1 MLSSTST
8 SISSSYTSS
17 SETSEWCDEEIVEKR
32 CKKAFE
38 KVLTKSDKNESDDD
52 ISDVYK
58 EESDSDAEKNLKE
71 QTEKTFKPAST
82 QTIEECPY
90 DIKCELP
97 NMMIVKVSKPSINKK
112 LPMNVI
118 KKYMVSFVNFV
129 RMTSDVYISDKMFKE
144 NLERLKKEFNEM
156 LEIVNK

>member
-1 MLSSTST
+1 MLSSTS
-8 SISSSYTSS
+8 SSLSSSSVSSSSSSDS
-17 SETSEWCDEEIVEKR
+17 SETSEWNNEEIAEER
-32 CKKAFE
+32 RKKVFE
-38 KVLTKSDKNESDDD
+38 KVLSKSDNDISDND
-52 ISDVYK
+52 ISDVFK
-58 EESDSDAEKNLKE
+58 DES
-71 QTEKTFKPAST
+71 
-82 QTIEECPY
+82 EECPY

-97 NMMIVKVSKPSINKK
+97 NMLVVKVTKPPINKK
-112 LPMNVI
+112 LPMNAI